1 MKSSTSAP
9 DLSSTLLEQVVD
21 HIFAT
26 RCISRRD
33 QQSFM
38 RVVLGETTL
47 NPKDRAL
54 VDRVSDA
61 LRRGLLRVID

>member
-1 MKSSTSAP
+1 MKSSTSTP

-26 RCISRRD
+26 RSISRRD

-47 NPKDRAL
+47 NPKDQAM
-54 VDRVSDA
+54 VNRVFEA
-61 LRRGLLRVID
+61 LRRGLLRVVD